1 MAISESLNI
10 YFPINLIFSF
20 SQKIFN
26 KSIYKYIYSLVAVI
40 DLYDCTIPLV
50 WERVSQKDIAKIEL
64 GKSKPRIDFMSK
76 LSLFKS

>member
-10 YFPINLIFSF
+10 YFPINLIISF